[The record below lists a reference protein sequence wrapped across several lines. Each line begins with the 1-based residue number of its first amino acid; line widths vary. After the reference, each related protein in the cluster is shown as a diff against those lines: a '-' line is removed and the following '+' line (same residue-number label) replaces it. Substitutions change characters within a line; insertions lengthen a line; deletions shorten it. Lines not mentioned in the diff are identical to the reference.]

1 MTKSNSNQPSQNGL
15 PTPTTENAETVTLG
29 GLTFRKIPDE
39 EGEAFFAKAFAE
51 RFGHRLNSSAEGQ
64 PGGLPGEQDETEA
77 ASGLEE
83 SVVVALF
90 EPRASSLA
98 PAPQPELAQPAATK
112 TPDLDTRPILPVPP
126 GLSRCPDCN
135 QYRGTIG
142 IADDSI
148 HSRKKGDSL
157 EVQCICD
164 RILCSRCKVNRIL
177 RPGTNQW
184 GERGGFGHT
193 PYFVA
198 GLPCRACREKDE
210 AAYAAR
216 KRESECLAAQKELPT
231 EESK

>member
-1 MTKSNSNQPSQNGL
+1 MTKSNSNEPSQNGL
-15 PTPTTENAETVTLG
+15 PTPTTENAETITLG
-29 GLTFRKIPDE
+29 GLTFRRIPNE

-51 RFGHRLNSSAEGQ
+51 TFGHRLNSSAESQ
-64 PGGLPGEQDETEA
+64 PGELPEQDETEA
-77 ASGLEE
+77 ASRLKE

-126 GLSRCPDCN
+126 GLSRCPVCN

-142 IADDSI
+142 IDDESI

-164 RILCSRCKVNRIL
+164 GILCPRCKVNRTL

-184 GERGGFGHT
+184 GDRGGFGHT
-193 PYFVA
+193 SYLAA
-198 GLPCRACREKDE
+198 GLPCRECWAKDQ
-210 AAYAAR
+210 AAYAAC
-216 KRESECLAAQKELPT
+216 KRESEGLAAQKELPK

>member
-1 MTKSNSNQPSQNGL
+1 MTKSNSNEPSQNGL

-29 GLTFRKIPDE
+29 GLTFRRIPNE

-51 RFGHRLNSSAEGQ
+51 TFGHRLNSSAESQ
-64 PGGLPGEQDETEA
+64 PGELLGEQDETEA
-77 ASGLEE
+77 ESELEQP
-83 SVVVALF
+83 VVVALF

-126 GLSRCPDCN
+126 GLSRCPVCN

-142 IADDSI
+142 ISDDSV

-164 RILCSRCKVNRIL
+164 GILCPRCKVNRTL

-184 GERGGFGHT
+184 GDRGGFGHT
-193 PYFVA
+193 SDLAA
-198 GLPCRACREKDE
+198 GLPCRECWAKDQ

-216 KRESECLAAQKELPT
+216 KRESEGVAAQKELPT

>member
-1 MTKSNSNQPSQNGL
+1 VTKSNSDQPLQNGQ
-15 PTPTTENAETVTLG
+15 PTPTTENAETITLG
-29 GLTFRKIPDE
+29 GLTFRRISDE
-39 EGEAFFAKAFAE
+39 EGEAFFDKICAE
-51 RFGHRLNSSAEGQ
+51 TFGTSRNSSAESQ

-90 EPRASSLA
+90 EPRASSFA

-112 TPDLDTRPILPVPP
+112 TPDLDTRPNLPVPP
-126 GLSRCPDCN
+126 GLSRCPVCN
-135 QYRGTIG
+135 QFRGTIG
-142 IADDSI
+142 IDDESV
-148 HSRKKGDSL
+148 HSRKKGDST

-164 RILCSRCKVNRIL
+164 GILCSRCKVNRIL
-177 RPGTNQW
+177 RPGTNSW
-184 GERGGFGHT
+184 GELGGFGHT

-216 KRESECLAAQKELPT
+216 KRESERLGQQKELPT

>member
-15 PTPTTENAETVTLG
+15 PTPTTENAETITLG

-51 RFGHRLNSSAEGQ
+51 TFGHRLNSSAGGQ
-64 PGGLPGEQDETEA
+64 SGGLQGEQDETEA

-112 TPDLDTRPILPVPP
+112 PPDLDTRPILPVPP
-126 GLSRCPDCN
+126 GLSRCPVCN

-142 IADDSI
+142 IVDDSI
-148 HSRKKGDSL
+148 HSRKKGDST
-157 EVQCICD
+157 EVQCICHG
-164 RILCSRCKVNRIL
+164 ILCPRCKVNRTL

-193 PYFVA
+193 SYLAV
-198 GLPCRACREKDE
+198 GLPCRECWAKDQAAC
-210 AAYAAR
+210 AVR
-216 KRESECLAAQKELPT
+216 KRESEGVAAQKELPT
-231 EESK
+231 EDSK

>member
-39 EGEAFFAKAFAE
+39 EGEAFFAKAFTE
-51 RFGHRLNSSAEGQ
+51 TFGIPFNSSPESQ
-64 PGGLPGEQDETEA
+64 PGELEGEQGEKEP
-77 ASGLEE
+77 ASGLEQ
-83 SVVVALF
+83 STVVAIF
-90 EPRASSLA
+90 EPPASSLA
-98 PAPQPELAQPAATK
+98 PAPQRELAQPAATK
-112 TPDLDTRPILPVPP
+112 PPDLDTRPILPVPP

-148 HSRKKGDSL
+148 HSRKKGDST

-164 RILCSRCKVNRIL
+164 GILCPRCKVNRIL

-193 PYFVA
+193 SYLAA
-198 GLPCRACREKDE
+198 GLPCRECWAKDE

-216 KRESECLAAQKELPT
+216 KRESEGVAAQKELPT